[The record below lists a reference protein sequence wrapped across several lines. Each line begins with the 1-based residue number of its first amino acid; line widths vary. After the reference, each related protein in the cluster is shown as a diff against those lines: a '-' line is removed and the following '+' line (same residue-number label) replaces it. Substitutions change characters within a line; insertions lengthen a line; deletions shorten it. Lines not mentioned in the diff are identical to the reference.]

1 MTRGS
6 SVVVIQVIQI
16 LLNRCLDK
24 WLWNEAIAVVDDVA
38 MGSDAIDPHLYF
50 SREGIPREGWENK
63 TVCER
68 IRIFRTS
75 QHPRGPHQDW

>member
-24 WLWNEAIAVVDDVA
+24 WLWNEAIAVADDVA
-38 MGSDAIDPHLYF
+38 MGSDAVDPHLHF
-50 SREGIPREGWENK
+50 GREGILREG
-63 TVCER
+63 
-68 IRIFRTS
+68 
-75 QHPRGPHQDW
+75 